1 MSSGPFMAGLFLVLR
16 RLVRLVLRIFYPN
29 VTVIGKERLDFKES
43 AIVISNHPNTLMD
56 PFQIASRVRKQVFFL
71 ANAGLFATPFTNW
84 FFTTFYA
91 IPIKRK
97 QDKGGPGIN
106 NEDSFAKC
114 DDFLGAGGVL
124 FIAPEGGSNMERR
137 LRPFKTGTA
146 RIAFSAIQQKED
158 LDLSILPIGLNYDKP
173 NRFRSRLLVNVGHPI
188 KVREW
193 QAKYKEDPKETVRSL
208 TQELEVKTRA
218 LLIDTGDTALEDI
231 HQPLEVI
238 LRNESPL
245 GAAAEFSRSQ
255 QLAIRLKEIK
265 AKTEGSYENLKKEV
279 TIYAGLLDRHRV
291 DDQAV
296 KGRAKSRLGQGVG
309 LLLGLPIFVYGAINH
324 LFVAGIPAL
333 LARKIDVY
341 IGYQATI
348 KAIAGLVTV
357 PLFYYLQ
364 SKWVAWSFGSDWA
377 WAYLLTLP
385 LFAWMAWRYWKSW
398 QLFWRG
404 QSFQQL
410 GETEKE
416 EILQQRQILLQYLST
431 SLK

>member
-1 MSSGPFMAGLFLVLR
+1 MSSGPFMAALFLVLR

-84 FFTTFYA
+84 FFSTFYA

-114 DDFLGAGGVL
+114 DKFLGAGGVL
-124 FIAPEGGSNMERR
+124 YIAPEGGSNMERR

-146 RIAFSAIQQKED
+146 RIAFSAIQQKEG

-173 NRFRSRLLVNVGHPI
+173 NRFRSRLLVNVGEPI

-193 QAKYKEDPKETVRSL
+193 QAKYEENPKETVRTL
-208 TQELEVKTRA
+208 TEELEIKTRA
-218 LLIDTGDTALEDI
+218 LLIDTGDSALEGI
-231 HQPLEVI
+231 HRQLEAI
-238 LRNESPL
+238 LRNEFPL
-245 GAAAEFSRSQ
+245 GVEAEFDRSQ
-255 QLAIRLKEIK
+255 QLAIRLKEKK
-265 AKTEGSYENLKKEV
+265 AKEESYYEALEAEV
-279 TIYAGLLDRHRV
+279 TTYTGILDSHGV

-296 KGRAKSRLGQGVG
+296 KQSAKSRSGQGIG
-309 LLLGLPIFVYGAINH
+309 LLLGLPIFLYGAINH

-333 LARKIDVY
+333 LARKIDIY

-357 PLFYYLQ
+357 PLFYFLQ
-364 SKWVAWSFGSDWA
+364 FKWVAWSFGSDWA
-377 WAYLLTLP
+377 WVYLLTLP
-385 LFAWMAWRYWKSW
+385 LFAWVAWQYWEGW
-398 QLFWRG
+398 QLFRRG

-410 GETEKE
+410 AETEKE
-416 EILQQRQILLQYLST
+416 RIVQQRQTLLQYLST

>member
-29 VTVIGKERLDFKES
+29 VTVIGEERLDFKEP

-56 PFQIASRVRKQVFFL
+56 PFQVASRVKKQVFFL

-84 FFTTFYA
+84 FFTTFYS

-97 QDKGGPGIN
+97 QDKGGQGIN
-106 NEDSFAKC
+106 NADSFAKC

-124 FIAPEGGSNMERR
+124 YIAPEGGSNMERR

-158 LDLSILPIGLNYDKP
+158 LDLSILPIGLNYDQP
-173 NRFRSRLLVNVGHPI
+173 NRFRSRLLVNVGEPI

-193 QAKYKEDPKETVRSL
+193 QAKYEEEPKETVRAL
-208 TQELEVKTRA
+208 TEALEVKTRA
-218 LLIDTGDTALEDI
+218 LLIDTGDAALEGV
-231 HQPLEVI
+231 HRQLEAI
-238 LRNESPL
+238 LRNEFPL
-245 GAAAEFSRSQ
+245 GAAAEFDRSQ
-255 QLAIRLKEIK
+255 QLAIRLKEKK
-265 AKTEGSYENLKKEV
+265 AQAESYYEDLEKEV
-279 TIYAGLLDRHRV
+279 TTYAGLLDSHGV

-296 KGRAKSRLGQGVG
+296 KERATSRLGQGVA
-309 LLLGLPIFVYGAINH
+309 LLLGLPIFLYGAINH

-333 LARKIDVY
+333 LARKIDIY

-364 SKWVAWSFGSDWA
+364 SKWVAWSFGSNWA

-385 LFAWMAWRYWKSW
+385 LFAWMAWRYWKGW
-398 QLFWRG
+398 QLFRQG
-404 QSFQQL
+404 QTFQQL

-416 EILQQRQILLQYLST
+416 RIIQQRQTLLQHLST

>member
-16 RLVRLVLRIFYPN
+16 LLVRFVLWIFYPR
-29 VTVIGKERLDFKES
+29 VTVIGEERLNFKEA

-56 PFQIASRVRKQVFFL
+56 PFQVASRVKKQVFFL

-97 QDKGGPGIN
+97 EDKGGQGVN
-106 NEDSFAKC
+106 NADSFAKC

-124 FIAPEGGSNMERR
+124 YIAPEGGSNMERR

-146 RIAFSAIQQKED
+146 RIAFSAIQQEKD

-173 NRFRSRLLVNVGHPI
+173 NRFRSRLLVNVGEPI

-193 QAKYKEDPKETVRSL
+193 ETAYVENPKETVRAL
-208 TQELEVKTRA
+208 TAQLEIKNRE
-218 LLIDTGDTALEDI
+218 LLIDTGDAEVEEIHRRLETTLNNEY
-231 HQPLEVI
+231 PLEV
-238 LRNESPL
+238 E
-245 GAAAEFSRSQ
+245 AAFERSH
-255 QLAIRLKEIK
+255 QLANRLKEKKVEQENYYQVLK
-265 AKTEGSYENLKKEV
+265 ADV
-279 TIYAGLLDRHRV
+279 TTYAGILDSHSV

-296 KGRAKSRLGQGVG
+296 KPSAKHKMGQGIG
-309 LLLGLPIFVYGAINH
+309 LLLGLPVFLYGAINH
-324 LFVAGIPAL
+324 LFVAGIPAI
-333 LARKIDVY
+333 LARKIDIY
-341 IGYQATI
+341 IGYQATV
-348 KAIAGLVTV
+348 KAITGLITV

-364 SKWVAWSFGSDWA
+364 YKLVGWYLGSTWA
-377 WAYLLTLP
+377 WGYLLTLP
-385 LFAWMAWRYWKSW
+385 LFAWMAWQYWCEW
-398 QLFWRG
+398 QSFRRR

-410 GETEKE
+410 MQTEQEAIIQK
-416 EILQQRQILLQYLST
+416 RQTLLQHLNT

>member
-56 PFQIASRVRKQVFFL
+56 PFQVASRVRKQVFFL

-84 FFTTFYA
+84 FFTTFYS

-97 QDKGGPGIN
+97 QDKGGQGVN
-106 NEDSFAKC
+106 NKDSFAKC

-124 FIAPEGGSNMERR
+124 YIAPEGGSNMERR

-146 RIAFSAIQQKED
+146 RIAFSAMQQKED

-173 NRFRSRLLVNVGHPI
+173 NRFRSRLLVNVGEPI

-193 QAKYKEDPKETVRSL
+193 QAKYEENPKGTVRTL
-208 TQELEVKTRA
+208 TEELEVKTRA
-218 LLIDTGDTALEDI
+218 LLIDTGDAELEDV
-231 HQPLEVI
+231 HRQLEAI
-238 LRNESPL
+238 LRNERPL
-245 GAAAEFSRSQ
+245 GAAAEFDRSQ
-255 QLAIRLKEIK
+255 QLAIRLQEIK
-265 AKTEGSYENLKKEV
+265 AKEESSYEDLKNEV
-279 TIYAGLLDRHRV
+279 TTYTEFLDRHRV

-296 KGRAKSRLGQGVG
+296 KERTKSRLGQGVG
-309 LLLGLPIFVYGAINH
+309 LLLGLPIFLYGAINH
-324 LFVAGIPAL
+324 FFGAGIPAL
-333 LARKIDVY
+333 LARKIDIY

-348 KAIAGLVTV
+348 KAIVGLVTV

-364 SKWVAWSFGSDWA
+364 SKLVAGAFGSDWA

-385 LFAWMAWRYWKSW
+385 LFAWVAWRYWVTW
-398 QLFWRG
+398 QLFRRG

-416 EILQQRQILLQYLST
+416 RIIQQRQTLLQYLHT